1 MSDSGSSNGNGIQDM
16 EPEKSSHGLL
26 IGGVIAALVI
36 GLGAWG
42 WVELPRMFPF
52 GIPGLSLMASHVS
65 SLNEFGEAT
74 RARIKLQGGIKDVAA
89 AKAAIPALRRAYARQ
104 TAADDAWAKL
114 LTENPPSGSHATEL
128 QEMLWKE
135 FKKNSDTEKE
145 VAAANIGMDPAVANS
160 ILAELNVLGPEAQK
174 MSASRVHFLKS
185 TAVLLLEMLKAK
197 RNQ

>member
-1 MSDSGSSNGNGIQDM
+1 MSDSRTPTEFDGHETEPNRSSR
-16 EPEKSSHGLL
+16 GLL
-26 IGGVIAALVI
+26 IGGFIAALVI

-65 SLNEFGEAT
+65 CLNKFGTAT
-74 RARIKLQGGIKDVAA
+74 RERIQLEGGIQDVAA
-89 AKAAIPALRRAYARQ
+89 AKAAIPELRRAYARQ

-114 LTENPPSGSHATEL
+114 LTESPPTGSQATEL

-135 FKKNSDTEKE
+135 FKKNSDAEKE
-145 VAAANIGMDPAVANS
+145 VAAANIGMDPAVSHA
-160 ILAELNVLGPEAQK
+160 IRAELNVLGPEAQK

-185 TAVLLLEMLKAK
+185 TAVLILEMLKAK
-197 RNQ
+197 RNP

>member
-1 MSDSGSSNGNGIQDM
+1 MSDSRTSGESDRLKT
-16 EPEKSSHGLL
+16 EPEKSSQGLL
-26 IGGVIAALVI
+26 IGGFIAALVI

-65 SLNEFGEAT
+65 CLNEFGEST
-74 RARIKLQGGIKDVAA
+74 RARIELQGGIKDVAS

-114 LTENPPSGSHATEL
+114 LTENPPSGSQATEL

-135 FKKNSDTEKE
+135 FKKNADAEKA
-145 VAAANIGMDPAVANS
+145 VAAANIGMAPAVANA
-160 ILAELNVLGPEAQK
+160 IRVELNVLGPEAQK
-174 MSASRVHFLKS
+174 MSASRVNFLKS

-197 RNQ
+197 RNP